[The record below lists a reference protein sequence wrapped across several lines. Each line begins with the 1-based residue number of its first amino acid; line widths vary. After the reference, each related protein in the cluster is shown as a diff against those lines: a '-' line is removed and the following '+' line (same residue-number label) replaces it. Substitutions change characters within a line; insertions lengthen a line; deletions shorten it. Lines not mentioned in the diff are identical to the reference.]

1 MPYTVDLSKHFKI
14 WFSVHPES
22 FMPVSNQ
29 QRLIQFRKANR
40 AIKIWVIYSSELLT
54 VKANIDLQQF
64 AEKNNVYLVD
74 LPLKKDSLA
83 TEYTSTLEDEDRALY
98 QIAREELLN
107 IHNGGN
113 PAFASDLI
121 RFVFLSKFRNY
132 SDFDTQID
140 LSHAIDT
147 MAVEVKSPFLYP
159 QSPSGCNN
167 DVLLLPIP
175 QTETEREEQNRLLK
189 EIKIALIEGCN
200 APCARFRD
208 KFLQLSSMHMATN
221 DSMYKVLHT
230 LNQSKRLLSIPQS
243 EPCYKV
249 RQLLLTGIFESA
261 SSYLSAFGI
270 KAANEEDAIKRLQE
284 FLDHNK
290 DSRSPLTYLR
300 TLRTQCEIT
309 MVVCISGAMAFN
321 DALTALKQEIASFA
335 LGSSPVLAGVFKF
348 SLDCL
353 EQISTASDLSWTEEG
368 RRKQLQAI
376 QSANEQVL
384 ASSTNFG
391 FFDSRQKDSPAQSWL
406 ESYCPC
412 Q

>member
-1 MPYTVDLSKHFKI
+1 MSYTVDLSKHFKI

-29 QRLIQFRKANR
+29 QRLTQFRDANR
-40 AIKIWVIYSSELLT
+40 TIKIWVIYSSELLT
-54 VKANIDLQQF
+54 VKANTDLQQF
-64 AEKNNVYLVD
+64 AEKNSVYLVD
-74 LPLKKDSLA
+74 LPLKNDSLV
-83 TEYTSTLEDEDRALY
+83 TDYISTFEDEDRTLY

-107 IHNGGN
+107 LNNGGN

-132 SDFDTQID
+132 SDFDTRID

-147 MAVEVKSPFLYP
+147 MDVEVKSPFLYP
-159 QSPSGCNN
+159 QSPRGCNN
-167 DVLLLPIP
+167 DILLLPMP
-175 QTETEREEQNRLLK
+175 QTETEREEQNSLLK
-189 EIKIALIEGCN
+189 EIKGTLIENCN

-208 KFLQLSSMHMATN
+208 KFLQLPKHMVTN
-221 DSMYKVLHT
+221 DPMHKVLHT
-230 LNQSKRLLSIPQS
+230 LNQSKIFLSIPQS

-249 RQLLLTGIFESA
+249 RQLLLTGIFQSA
-261 SSYLSAFGI
+261 SCYLSAFEI
-270 KAANEEDAIKRLQE
+270 KTANEEEAIKKLQM

-290 DSRSPLTYLR
+290 DSRSPLTYLS

-309 MVVCISGAMAFN
+309 MVVCISGAMAF
-321 DALTALKQEIASFA
+321 DDRLSVLKQEATSFA
-335 LGSSPVLAGVFKF
+335 LGRSPVLARVFKF
-348 SLDCL
+348 SLDYL
-353 EQISTASDLSWTEEG
+353 ERASTASDLSWTEEG
-368 RRKQLQAI
+368 RMKQLQAI

-384 ASSTNFG
+384 ASSTNLG